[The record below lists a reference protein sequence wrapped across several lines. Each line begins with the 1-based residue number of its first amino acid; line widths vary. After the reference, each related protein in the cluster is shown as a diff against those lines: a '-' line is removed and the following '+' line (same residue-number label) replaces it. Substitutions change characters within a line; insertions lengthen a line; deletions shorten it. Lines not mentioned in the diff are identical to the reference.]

1 MVRGRGRGGS
11 SARRGRGASRPQRGR
26 IGATRGRRPGI
37 RQANQTNRQAS
48 SQKSQE
54 DNQTPIENLDINKD
68 GVKYF
73 TTNATV
79 DQHYEAQNINI
90 NKYLA
95 TLIAC
100 EKYSIEITKNAKA
113 RSLAAA
119 FSRRDLKTM
128 DLLLNHEKQYGFVD
142 VLKALTILDSGREIR
157 AKEKKLKRHELSGS
171 KLKSHKLGII
181 KNDINNLTLL
191 KPKIGTVSGAL
202 AKHIRKWIKNFKAE
216 DIEFYALHMPTEP
229 WKKMANII
237 HLNPVKDLPQAPW
250 FLPYCFGGPLPA
262 DSMVD
267 KCKNMTESNVN
278 DLIKQFKIPYSA
290 LKKLCSSFTKESK
303 VKIAEDQDT
312 LDTILWNYE
321 DIYCNEVDDIIYRR
335 LENGENINL
344 GYGKLMERL
353 LIFKDLSNRNR
364 STHKSSLFD
373 KIIPIAELQLK
384 NFISTIDAPVAVL
397 GDASSS
403 MSTAIR
409 TATIIAS
416 LLSAICSA
424 KLSFFNDKNF
434 YPKSNPTD
442 IASVVN
448 VAFET
453 AASGCTANAAS
464 LVPYYDSKE
473 IVKTFIMVT
482 DEEENTDAK
491 TADGRKWRFYE
502 LFMDYREKVYPANLI
517 FVSFLSNQHSRGQMY
532 SKFVDNKIPNV
543 SQFIFSNN
551 RPDLTKLDSI
561 LGKICSNTSENFA
574 DDVLSYEKIITEKGV
589 LEAWNSLKK

>member
-1 MVRGRGRGGS
+1 MVRGRGRGRT
-11 SARRGRGASRPQRGR
+11 SATRGRGGSRSQRGR
-26 IGATRGRRPGI
+26 GVATRGRRGANSRRVNQI
-37 RQANQTNRQAS
+37 KRQANT
-48 SQKSQE
+48 QKSEE
-54 DNQTPIENLDINKD
+54 DQTPIENLEISKD

-73 TTNATV
+73 TTNATI
-79 DQHYEAQNINI
+79 DQHYEAQNVNI

-119 FSRRDLKTM
+119 FARRDLKTM
-128 DLLLNHEKQYGFVD
+128 DLLLNHEKQYGFAD
-142 VLKALTILDSGREIR
+142 VLKALVILDSGREIR

-171 KLKSHKLGII
+171 KLKSHKLGVI

-191 KPKIGTVSGAL
+191 KPNIGTVSGAL
-202 AKHIRKWIKNFKAE
+202 SKHIRKWIRNFKTE
-216 DIEFYALHMPTEP
+216 EIEFFAIHMPTEP
-229 WKKMANII
+229 WKKIANII
-237 HLNPVKDLPQAPW
+237 HLNPAKDFPQAPW

-267 KCKNMTESNVN
+267 KCKKMNETNVN
-278 DLIKQFKIPYSA
+278 DLIKQHKIPYST
-290 LKKLCSSFTKESK
+290 LKKWCSSFTKDSK
-303 VKIAEDQDT
+303 VKIAEDQDI

-321 DIYCNEVDDIIYRR
+321 DINCSEVDDVIYRR

-353 LIFKDLSNRNR
+353 LLFKDLSNRNR
-364 STHKSSLFD
+364 STDKSSLFN
-373 KIIPIAELQLK
+373 KIIPIAELRLK

-424 KLSFFNDKNF
+424 KLSFFNNKNF

-442 IASVVN
+442 IASVIN

-482 DEEENTDAK
+482 DEEENTDAATK
-491 TADGRKWRFYE
+491 DGRKWRFYE
-502 LFMDYREKVYPANLI
+502 LFMDYREKIYPANLI

-532 SKFVDNKIPNV
+532 SKFVDNKVPNV
-543 SQFIFSNN
+543 SQFIFSNS

-561 LGKICSNTSENFA
+561 LGKICSNTSESFA
-574 DDVLSYEKIITEKGV
+574 EDVLNYEKTIAEKGV
-589 LEAWNSLKK
+589 LEAWNSLKS